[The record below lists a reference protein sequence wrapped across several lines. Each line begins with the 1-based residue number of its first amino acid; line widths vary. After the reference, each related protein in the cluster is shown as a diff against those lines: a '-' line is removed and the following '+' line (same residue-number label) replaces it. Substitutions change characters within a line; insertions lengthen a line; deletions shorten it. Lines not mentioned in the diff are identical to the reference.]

1 MVLTAAGGAVEPRCA
16 TAVSSRMTAGVS
28 VGAYFSSHGAAVA
41 GPRPIKAGRLQQR
54 LCGDLRY
61 EVDCDRGCVRRLRA
75 SGVRLMQ
82 QRRGAQQRQFG
93 CSSGG
98 VGPSSG
104 SSAAAAAAWGPAA
117 AVRLQQRRRGGQQRH
132 AHPRLLQQW
141 CRGQCYLCCSS
152 SNVVF
157 LHAILLLPC
166 IMLLAVL
173 LVFEIPLGGF
183 LQGWPQ
189 G

>member
-1 MVLTAAGGAVEPRCA
+1 MLWILHIHGMVLTAAGGAVEPRCA

-41 GPRPIKAGRLQQR
+41 GQRPIKAGRLQQR

-98 VGPSSG
+98 VGASSG
-104 SSAAAAAAWGPAA
+104 THTP
-117 AVRLQQRRRGGQQRH
+117 V
-132 AHPRLLQQW
+132 
-141 CRGQCYLCCSS
+141 CCSS
-152 SNVVF
+152 GAGGSVTCAAVVV
-157 LHAILLLPC
+157 
-166 IMLLAVL
+166 MLSFYMQSYCYPALCCWL
-173 LVFEIPLGGF
+173 CCLSLRYPWGGSCR
-183 LQGWPQ
+183 G
-189 G
+189 GHRGDM